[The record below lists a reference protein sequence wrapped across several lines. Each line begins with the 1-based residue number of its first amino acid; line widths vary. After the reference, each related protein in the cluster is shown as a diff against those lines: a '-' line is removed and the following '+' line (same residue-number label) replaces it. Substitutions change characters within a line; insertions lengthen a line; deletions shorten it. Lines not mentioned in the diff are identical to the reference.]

1 MRRAAK
7 VDRNQSEIVKAL
19 RKAGAS
25 VQPLHAVGQGC
36 PDILVGFRGQCFA
49 IEIKDGKLAPSD
61 RKLTTPQKEW
71 HDAWR
76 GQVAVVL
83 SAEDALR
90 VIGVQNEA
98 SRKGDTPSGSDH
110 NPEME
115 KTGMALNQHITGKV
129 GEQ

>member
-1 MRRAAK
+1 MRRASK
-7 VDRNQSEIVKAL
+7 IDRNQPEIVAAL
-19 RKAGAS
+19 RAVGAS

-36 PDILVGFRGQCFA
+36 PDILCGFRGTTYA
-49 IEIKDGKLAPSD
+49 IEIKDGGLVPSA
-61 RKLTTPQKEW
+61 RKLTPAQKEW

-83 SAEDALR
+83 SAEDALH
-90 VIGVQNEA
+90 VIGAQNEA
-98 SRKGDTPSGSDH
+98 SRKGGTPSGSDQ

-115 KTGMALNQHITGKV
+115 KTGMALNQHITGKA